1 MKKKLKL
8 IRITPIVILW
18 LGALHFLSA
27 QSDYMPM
34 LELTRFRWVNGSLD
48 NFVPRELNYQY
59 DTIIDAQQTKVYQY
73 DHQWPS
79 QDRLVY
85 LREDVQLKKVWRY
98 VPGNEFLMPYEELL
112 YDFSLQPGDTVSLNY
127 EDPDHFVLKYVHHFD
142 TIHLL
147 DGPHRRL
154 VIYRW
159 QEGNSYPPSNG
170 HHYEFDWIEGV
181 GNIYRPLNSQVGQ
194 GPAWPYHSPICAWRG
209 TQPVVGDCEVAF
221 IDCDALQL
229 DSVGVSSGTFQID
242 LSYSEADWPIHAHIL
257 VLLNEEGDT
266 LAVSN
271 FSAGTLYPNQSVT
284 QWAWLEHSTQVFNE
298 LPDPLKVVVIDQL
311 TGDYCELWYGTT
323 GLANI
328 FEGEQPSA
336 YPNPTSGNFQI
347 LLPEDT
353 QIVKCIMVDMQGK
366 KSPAAVSQND
376 SLLFINSPALAPGIY
391 IIMLLSKNGN
401 QYAVRVV
408 LSN

>member
-1 MKKKLKL
+1 MC
-8 IRITPIVILW
+8 TGV
-18 LGALHFLSA
+18 
-27 QSDYMPM
+27 
-34 LELTRFRWVNGSLD
+34 
-48 NFVPRELNYQY
+48 
-59 DTIIDAQQTKVYQY
+59 
-73 DHQWPS
+73 
-79 QDRLVY
+79 
-85 LREDVQLKKVWRY
+85 KKVWRY
-98 VPGNEFLMPYEELL
+98 VPGNEFLMPYEEML
-112 YDFSLQPGDTVSLNY
+112 YDFSLQPGDTVSLNA
-127 EDPDHFVLKYVHHFD
+127 DPDHFLLKYVHHFD
-142 TIHLL
+142 TIQLL
-147 DGPHRRL
+147 DGLTADWLSIVGRGR
-154 VIYRW
+154 
-159 QEGNSYPPSNG
+159 NSDPASNG
-170 HHYEFDWIEGV
+170 HHHEFDWIEG

-242 LSYSEADWPIHAHIL
+242 LSYSQADWPIHAHIL

-266 LAVSN
+266 LAVFN

-284 QWAWLEHSTQVFNE
+284 QWAWLEHSTQVFTE

-323 GLANI
+323 GLDNI

-336 YPNPTSGNFQI
+336 HPNPTCGDFQI
-347 LLPEDT
+347 VLPDGT

-366 KSPAAVSQND
+366 QSPVSVSQND
-376 SLLFINSPALAPGIY
+376 SLLFIYPPALAPGIY
-391 IIMLLSKNGN
+391 IIMLQSKNGN
-401 QYAVRVV
+401 QHAVRVV